1 MIPKNEQET
10 IALFS
15 QLSKEL
21 GYTFKELGTRCPDAI
36 LQKAG
41 QSIRVEFEYV
51 ARNFE
56 KHKHNPSDVDLI
68 ICWEDDW
75 PECALPVLSLQN
87 YITLAKPL
95 PRWQRFL
102 AWLRDYRIVAMQYRN
117 EVRANRAKG
126 QLICRVCGSQMEVS
140 CSSVA
145 STKGEFAW
153 VRDCYANQIVRNC
166 PNCGFRS
173 QQEVRV

>member
-1 MIPKNEQET
+1 MIPRNEQET

-51 ARNFE
+51 AKNFE
-56 KHKHNPSDVDLI
+56 KHKHNPDDVDLI
-68 ICWEDDW
+68 ICWEDNW
-75 PECALPVLSLQN
+75 AECPLPVLALQN

-95 PRWQRFL
+95 PRWQKFL

-117 EVRANRAKG
+117 EVKANRAESK
-126 QLICRVCGSQMEVS
+126 LKCRVCGSQMQVS
-140 CSSVA
+140 CSSTEEISSAFV
-145 STKGEFAW
+145 W
-153 VRDCYANQIVRNC
+153 VSFYYVNRIKRVC
-166 PNCGFRS
+166 PTCGFRS
-173 QQEVRV
+173 QQKINA